1 MSVTNPKQE
10 QNSAKDVAG
19 RENKGMAGADML
31 AGAKD
36 KVNQALGGDNKKS
49 TGQADNTDHKGESLP
64 GADIPGKNY

>member
-1 MSVTNPKQE
+1 
-10 QNSAKDVAG
+10 
-19 RENKGMAGADML
+19 MAGADML